1 MKEYKRLTKRDNEF
15 GIIALC
21 PSCSRKAICDKHEEC
36 VDCITEEQE
45 RLAEL
50 EDKIEN
56 GTLIEL
62 PCKVG
67 DKVYIPYKFR
77 NKNGVFETTIEEIRI
92 EEKHIFFW
100 AKPLYTNNSVRVK
113 YLGWK
118 KLKDFNKTWF
128 LTKAESEKKHEEL
141 KNENTRKQ

>member
-1 MKEYKRLTKRDNEF
+1 MNKYERLTKRDEEF

-21 PSCSRKAICDKHEEC
+21 PSCSRKAICDKQEEC

-67 DKVYIPYKFR
+67 DTFYYVSQIKNKV
-77 NKNGVFETTIEEIRI
+77 
-92 EEKHIFFW
+92 EKHNVTGFEISKELRIRTISDCYSNGNYIAYF
-100 AKPLYTNNSVRVK
+100 YSS
-113 YLGWK
+113 Y
-118 KLKDFNKTWF
+118 FNKTLF
-128 LTKAESEKKHEEL
+128 KTKAEAEAKLKELQEKG
-141 KNENTRKQ
+141 NER

>member
-21 PSCSRKAICDKHEEC
+21 PSCSRKAICDKQEEC

-56 GTLIEL
+56 GTLIGL
-62 PCKVG
+62 PCKYG
-67 DKVYIPYKFR
+67 DTVWFVYETENNEMFLDEGVIQSFSIDSCGLWFYVIYKS
-77 NKNGVFETTIEEIRI
+77 GLTYWHTIESLGE
-92 EEKHIFFW
+92 
-100 AKPLYTNNSVRVK
+100 RV
-113 YLGWK
+113 
-118 KLKDFNKTWF
+118 F
-128 LTKAESEKKHEEL
+128 LTKAEAEAKLKEL
-141 KNENTRKQ
+141 QNER